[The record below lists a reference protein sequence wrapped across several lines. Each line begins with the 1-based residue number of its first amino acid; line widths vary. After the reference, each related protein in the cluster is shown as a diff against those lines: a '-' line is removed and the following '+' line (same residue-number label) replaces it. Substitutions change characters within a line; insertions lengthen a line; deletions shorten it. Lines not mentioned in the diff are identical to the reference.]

1 MADEIIPLT
10 KKEVENA
17 ILAMI
22 ETQENLPPRAYDTY
36 LTQGDYGAILY
47 MMLAIVRAP

>member
-1 MADEIIPLT
+1 MTEENKPLT
-10 KKEVENA
+10 KSEVESA

-22 ETQENLPPRAYDTY
+22 EIQENLPARAYDTY